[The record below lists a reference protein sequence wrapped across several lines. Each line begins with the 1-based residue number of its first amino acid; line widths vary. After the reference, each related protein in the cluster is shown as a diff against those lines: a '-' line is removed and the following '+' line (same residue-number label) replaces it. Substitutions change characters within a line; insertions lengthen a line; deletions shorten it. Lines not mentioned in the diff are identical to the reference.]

1 MKHRSTEGKL
11 PSPRMTAF
19 IHKVSPSM
27 KAINAVAIVVALL
40 LAVATI
46 FMTRS
51 VVSSGAQVYKT
62 NATYQNCQDALD
74 EFQRSSDFLTAESRE
89 FVRTGDSA
97 HLTAYTDDVGPNDR
111 RSRALETLRS
121 SSNSTEVTKALEH
134 AKQLSVDLSHIEL
147 YAMRLA
153 AHALGTAGNLPS
165 MIADVT
171 LTQEDLALSTEQQLE
186 KAENLVTGEEY
197 VTAKLE
203 IGTQVQ
209 ICSNKLVNTLQSEL
223 ERQNAELHTH
233 LGLADAGL
241 VSLVLVV
248 AVSILSTTLFL
259 LIPMKA
265 HEASILNEEPLEPAG
280 AQELR
285 YLTSAYNKMYE
296 KNQIKTSS
304 LYHEAHVDALTG
316 MLNRASYDELLFEYR
331 HRCALILVDIDNF
344 KKFNDDYGHEMGD
357 AILIE
362 VSATL
367 FGSFRSTDHICRIGG
382 DEFAVIMADA
392 DSSMR
397 ETIERKLEKVSLF
410 LRDTSNGLPSVTI
423 SVGVAYGT
431 ETSTV
436 DEIFLA
442 ADGALYE
449 TKRNGR
455 DGCTFAS

>member
-1 MKHRSTEGKL
+1 MGHRSAESKP
-11 PSPRMTAF
+11 PSARITAF
-19 IHKVSPSM
+19 IRKASPSM

-40 LAVATI
+40 LAVTTI

-62 NATYQNCQDALD
+62 NAAYQSCQDALD
-74 EFQRSSDFLTAESRE
+74 EFQRSSDFLTVESRE
-89 FVRTGDSA
+89 YIRTGEPT
-97 HLTAYTDDVGPNDR
+97 HLTAYADDVGPDDR
-111 RSRALETLRS
+111 RSRALETLRN
-121 SSNSTEVTKALEH
+121 SSNSPEVTQALEH
-134 AKQLSVDLSHIEL
+134 AKQLSVDLSQTEL

-153 AHALGTAGNLPS
+153 AHARGAATDLPS
-165 MIADVT
+165 LIADVA
-171 LTQEDLALSTEQQLE
+171 LTPEDLALPMERQLE
-186 KAENLVTGEEY
+186 KAESLVTGEEY
-197 VTAKLE
+197 VAAKLE

-209 ICSNKLVNTLQSEL
+209 ICSSKLVNTLQSEL
-223 ERQNAELHTH
+223 ERQNTELHTH

-241 VSLVLVV
+241 VSLVVVV
-248 AVSILSTTLFL
+248 AAGILSTTLFL

-265 HEASILNEEPLEPAG
+265 HEVSILNDEPLVPSG
-280 AQELR
+280 ARELR
-285 YLTSAYNKMYE
+285 YLTAAYNKMHE
-296 KNQIKTSS
+296 KNQTKTSS

-316 MLNRASYDELLFEYR
+316 MLNRASYDELLFEHR
-331 HRCALILVDIDNF
+331 HHCALILVDIDNF

-367 FGSFRSTDHICRIGG
+367 YGSFRATDHVCRIGG
-382 DEFAVIMADA
+382 DEFAVIMAEA
-392 DSSMR
+392 DPSMR
-397 ETIERKLEKVSLF
+397 KVIEGKLEKVSVF

-431 ETSTV
+431 ATSTV

>member
-1 MKHRSTEGKL
+1 MERTSTKGKL
-11 PSPRMTAF
+11 ASPRMTAF
-19 IHKVSPSM
+19 IRKVSPSM
-27 KAINAVAIVVALL
+27 KAINAVAIVVALM

-51 VVSSGAQVYKT
+51 VVKSGARVYRT
-62 NATYQNCQDALD
+62 NETYQSCQNALD
-74 EFQRSSDFLTAESRE
+74 EFQQSSDFLTTKSRE
-89 FVRTGDSA
+89 FVRTGDLKS
-97 HLTAYTDDVGPNDR
+97 LMEYVGDIGPNDR
-111 RSRALETLRS
+111 RSRALETLRN
-121 SSNSTEVTKALEH
+121 SSNSPEVTEALEH
-134 AKQLSVDLSHIEL
+134 AKQLSVDLSQIEL

-153 AHALGTAGNLPS
+153 ANARGTTDLPPTVS
-165 MIADVT
+165 AIT
-171 LTQEDLALSTEQQLE
+171 LSPEDLALPPERQLE
-186 KAENLVTGEEY
+186 RAENLVTGEKY
-197 VTAKLE
+197 AVDKLG

-209 ICSNKLVNTLQSEL
+209 VGSNKLVNTLQNEL
-223 ERQNAELHTH
+223 EQQNAELHTH

-248 AVSILSTTLFL
+248 AASILSTTLFL

-265 HEASILNEEPLEPAG
+265 HEASILNDEPLKPAG
-280 AQELR
+280 AKELR
-285 YLTSAYNKMYE
+285 YLTAAYNEMYK
-296 KNQIKTSS
+296 KNQTKTTS

-316 MLNRASYDELLFEYR
+316 MLNRASYDELLFEHR
-331 HRCALILVDIDNF
+331 HHCALILVDIDNF

-367 FGSFRSTDHICRIGG
+367 FGSFRSSDHICRIGG
-382 DEFAVIMADA
+382 DEFAVIMTEA
-392 DSSMR
+392 DSSMC
-397 ETIERKLEKVSLF
+397 EIIERKLEKVSVF

-431 ETSTV
+431 ATSTV

-455 DGCTFAS
+455 DGRTFAS

>member
-1 MKHRSTEGKL
+1 MEHRSTEGKP
-11 PSPRMTAF
+11 PSPRMAAF
-19 IHKVSPSM
+19 IRKVSPSM

-46 FMTRS
+46 FTTRN
-51 VVSSGAQVYKT
+51 VVRSGTQVYKT
-62 NATYQNCQDALD
+62 NATYQSCQDALD

-89 FVRTGDSA
+89 FIRTGDSA
-97 HLTAYTDDVGPNDR
+97 HLMAYTNDVGSNDR
-111 RSRALETLRS
+111 RSRALQTLRS
-121 SSNSTEVTKALEH
+121 SSNSPEVTKALEY
-134 AKQLSVDLSHIEL
+134 AKQLSADLSQTEL

-153 AHALGTAGNLPS
+153 ARAREMTDLPS
-165 MIADVT
+165 TIVDVV
-171 LTQEDLALSTEQQLE
+171 LTPQDLALSPDQQLE
-186 KAENLVTGEEY
+186 KASDLVTNRDY
-197 VTAKLE
+197 TSAKLD
-203 IGTQVQ
+203 INVQVQ
-209 ICSNKLVNTLQSEL
+209 TCSSKLVSTLQSDL
-223 ERQNAELHTH
+223 EQQNAELHTH
-233 LGLADAGL
+233 LGFADAGL
-241 VSLVLVV
+241 MSLVLVV
-248 AVSILSTTLFL
+248 AASILSTSLFL

-285 YLTSAYNKMYE
+285 YLTAAYNKMYE

-331 HRCALILVDIDNF
+331 HHCALILVDIDNF
-344 KKFNDDYGHEMGD
+344 KQFNDDYGHEMGD

-367 FGSFRSTDHICRIGG
+367 FGSFRSTDRICRIGG
-382 DEFAVIMADA
+382 DEFAIIMADA

-397 ETIERKLEKVSLF
+397 ETIERKLEKVAMF